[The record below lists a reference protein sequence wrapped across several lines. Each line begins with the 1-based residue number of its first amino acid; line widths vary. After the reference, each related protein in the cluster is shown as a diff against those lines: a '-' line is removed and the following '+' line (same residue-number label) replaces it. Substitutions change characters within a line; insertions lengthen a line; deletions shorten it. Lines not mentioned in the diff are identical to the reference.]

1 MRCYVNILEKYKN
14 DIQNLINHSFA
25 DRVLDNTKV
34 NSAGSIIINGNHIST
49 MWLTMDDISVEDFN
63 VLSFSECN
71 VENPNFLV
79 NTDGFNY
86 RDIDKEKFNSMFRFE
101 EPELEYDNFVTV
113 ENITKIIFGNAVLHN
128 TTDKYYLS
136 TNRNIKI
143 GHSQL
148 VELNEGYATNYFY
161 LKYTGGKDIWS
172 DDVFRSSLQEKIKIM
187 TSLEYELNDIQPDNL
202 KEIGRQVK
210 AIIY

>member
-1 MRCYVNILEKYKN
+1 MNILEKYKN
-14 DIQNLINHSFA
+14 DIENLINHSFA

-49 MWLTMDDISVEDFN
+49 MWLTMDDISVDDFN
-63 VLSFSECN
+63 IISFSEC
-71 VENPNFLV
+71 VFENANLLV
-79 NTDGFNY
+79 HTEGFNY

-101 EPELEYDNFVTV
+101 KPDVEYDNFVTV
-113 ENITKIIFGNAVLHN
+113 ENITKIIFGDAILHN
-128 TTDKYYLS
+128 TTDKFYLS
-136 TNRNIKI
+136 TNGKVGI

-148 VELNEGYATNYFY
+148 VELNMGYAEDYFF
-161 LKYTGGKDIWS
+161 LKYSGDKDIWN
-172 DDVFRSSLQEKIKIM
+172 DNCLRISLQEKIKIM
-187 TSLEYELNDIQPDNL
+187 ANIEYDLNDIQPDNL